1 MKGPIMLAYS
11 MVCRFSSCKEHKFV
25 LFRKL
30 RLFPS
35 APLATVRCVMKH
47 LTRAVG
53 LMAVVAMFASGC
65 GGAGTETS
73 TSSSSVESSTT
84 STVVSSRT
92 IFLIENG
99 PTEFTLQKVVVIDEA
114 VASDLTD
121 QVRLALAALIRF
133 TGTTLDDYN
142 RGQLADLGTFV
153 PQGISI
159 NSVEIVGGVV
169 TVDLDDAIR
178 LTSGSSSQEILF
190 AQQLAHT
197 SLLDTSL
204 TELRV
209 LINGQPFSELW
220 GHVDWSMLMT
230 ADPTLLE

>member
-1 MKGPIMLAYS
+1 
-11 MVCRFSSCKEHKFV
+11 
-25 LFRKL
+25 
-30 RLFPS
+30 
-35 APLATVRCVMKH
+35 MKH
-47 LTRAVG
+47 VIRTAG
-53 LMAVVAMFASGC
+53 LVAIVALFASSC
-65 GGAGTETS
+65 GGAGTETP
-73 TSSSSVESSTT
+73 TTTSSVESPTT

-99 PTEFTLQKVVVIDEA
+99 STEFTLQKVVVTDEA

-121 QVRLALAALIRF
+121 QVRRALTSLIRF

-159 NSVEIVGGVV
+159 NSVEIVSGVV

-178 LTSGSSSQEILF
+178 MTSGSSSQEMLF

-197 SLLDTSL
+197 ALLDASL

-220 GHVDWSMLMT
+220 GHLDWSMLIT
-230 ADPTLLE
+230 ADPALLK

>member
-1 MKGPIMLAYS
+1 MKHVIRTVGLLA
-11 MVCRFSSCKEHKFV
+11 VLALFSS
-25 LFRKL
+25 
-30 RLFPS
+30 S
-35 APLATVRCVMKH
+35 
-47 LTRAVG
+47 
-53 LMAVVAMFASGC
+53 C

-84 STVVSSRT
+84 STVVFSRT

-99 PTEFTLQKVVVIDEA
+99 PTEFTLQKVVVTDEV

-121 QVRLALAALIRF
+121 QVRRALTALIQF
-133 TGTTLDDYN
+133 TGATLDDYN
-142 RGQLADLGTFV
+142 REQMSDLGTFV

-159 NSVEIVGGVV
+159 NSVEIVSGVV

-178 LTSGSSSQEILF
+178 LTSGSSSQEMLF

-197 SLLDTSL
+197 ALLDASL

-209 LINGQPFSELW
+209 LINGQSFSELW

-230 ADPTLLE
+230 ADPALLK

>member
-1 MKGPIMLAYS
+1 M
-11 MVCRFSSCKEHKFV
+11 
-25 LFRKL
+25 
-30 RLFPS
+30 
-35 APLATVRCVMKH
+35 LATVRCVMKH
-47 LTRAVG
+47 VIRTAG
-53 LMAVVAMFASGC
+53 LVAIVALFASSC
-65 GGAGTETS
+65 GGAGTETP
-73 TSSSSVESSTT
+73 TTTSSVESPTT

-99 PTEFTLQKVVVIDEA
+99 PTEFTLQKVVVTDEA

-121 QVRLALAALIRF
+121 QVRRALAALIRF
-133 TGTTLDDYN
+133 TGTTLEDYN

-169 TVDLDDAIR
+169 TIDLNDAIR
-178 LTSGSSSQEILF
+178 LTSGSSSQEMLF

-197 SLLDTSL
+197 SLLDASL

-230 ADPTLLE
+230 ADLTLLE

>member
-1 MKGPIMLAYS
+1 M
-11 MVCRFSSCKEHKFV
+11 
-25 LFRKL
+25 
-30 RLFPS
+30 
-35 APLATVRCVMKH
+35 LATVRCVMKH
-47 LTRAVG
+47 VIRTAG
-53 LMAVVAMFASGC
+53 LVAIVALFASSC
-65 GGAGTETS
+65 GGAGTETP
-73 TSSSSVESSTT
+73 TTTSSVESPTT

-99 PTEFTLQKVVVIDEA
+99 PTEFTLQKVVVTDEA

-121 QVRLALAALIRF
+121 QVRRALTSLIRF

-159 NSVEIVGGVV
+159 NSVEIVSGLV

-178 LTSGSSSQEILF
+178 MTSGSSSQEMLF

-197 SLLDTSL
+197 ALLDASL

-230 ADPTLLE
+230 ADLTLLE

>member
-1 MKGPIMLAYS
+1 
-11 MVCRFSSCKEHKFV
+11 
-25 LFRKL
+25 
-30 RLFPS
+30 
-35 APLATVRCVMKH
+35 MKH
-47 LTRAVG
+47 VIRTAG
-53 LMAVVAMFASGC
+53 LVAIVALFASSC
-65 GGAGTETS
+65 GGAGTETP
-73 TSSSSVESSTT
+73 TTTSSVESPTT

-99 PTEFTLQKVVVIDEA
+99 PTEFTLQKVVVTDEA

-121 QVRLALAALIRF
+121 QVRRALAALIRF
-133 TGTTLDDYN
+133 TGTTLEDYN

-169 TVDLDDAIR
+169 TIDLNDAIR
-178 LTSGSSSQEILF
+178 LTSGSSSQEMLF

-197 SLLDTSL
+197 SLLDASL

-230 ADPTLLE
+230 ADLTLLE

>member
-1 MKGPIMLAYS
+1 
-11 MVCRFSSCKEHKFV
+11 
-25 LFRKL
+25 
-30 RLFPS
+30 
-35 APLATVRCVMKH
+35 MKH
-47 LTRAVG
+47 VIRTAG
-53 LMAVVAMFASGC
+53 LVAIVALFASSC
-65 GGAGTETS
+65 GGAGTETP
-73 TSSSSVESSTT
+73 TTTSSVESPTT

-99 PTEFTLQKVVVIDEA
+99 PTEFTLQKVVVTDEA

-121 QVRLALAALIRF
+121 QVRRALTSLIRF

-159 NSVEIVGGVV
+159 NSVEIVSGLV

-178 LTSGSSSQEILF
+178 MTSGSSSQEMLF

-197 SLLDTSL
+197 ALLDASL

-230 ADPTLLE
+230 ADLTLLE

>member
-1 MKGPIMLAYS
+1 
-11 MVCRFSSCKEHKFV
+11 
-25 LFRKL
+25 
-30 RLFPS
+30 
-35 APLATVRCVMKH
+35 MKH
-47 LTRAVG
+47 VIRTAG
-53 LMAVVAMFASGC
+53 LMAVVALFASSC
-65 GGAGTETS
+65 GGAGTETP
-73 TSSSSVESSTT
+73 TTTSSVESPTT

-99 PTEFTLQKVVVIDEA
+99 PTEFTLQKVVVTDEA

-121 QVRLALAALIRF
+121 QVRRALAALIRF
-133 TGTTLDDYN
+133 TGTTLEDYN

-169 TVDLDDAIR
+169 TIDLNDAIR
-178 LTSGSSSQEILF
+178 LTSGSSSQEMLF

-197 SLLDTSL
+197 SLLDASL

-230 ADPTLLE
+230 ADLTLLE